1 MWQVMHA
8 ASKVGAAFL
17 FTFVCGCNG
26 NAFVQI
32 NKELCDKF
40 TQLAVFCL
48 RSWPVFIYAV
58 GRFLF
63 TQLADG
69 AFPPE
74 CYPGVLWPVMRV
86 RATHSG

>member
-40 TQLAVFCL
+40 TQLADFCL
-48 RSWPVFIYAV
+48 RSWLMVLFPRSVIPACC
-58 GRFLF
+58 GRLC
-63 TQLADG
+63 A
-69 AFPPE
+69 
-74 CYPGVLWPVMRV
+74 
-86 RATHSG
+86 

>member
-40 TQLAVFCL
+40 TQLAGFRL
-48 RSWPVFIYAV
+48 RSWPNSVYAV
-58 GRFLF
+58 GWFSF
-63 TQLADG
+63 TQLADD
-69 AFPPE
+69 AFHPMR
-74 CYPGVLWPVMRV
+74 YPGVLLPVMRV
-86 RATHSG
+86 RATH